1 MAFDIL
7 EAVLSSRWRYARLD
21 REAWRDLNYSTEQR
35 ETGGEA
41 RKRLSIR
48 RIKNGNHDRGLGW
61 GWGAAPGLRRDLGE
75 DTN

>member
-7 EAVLSSRWRYARLD
+7 EAVISSWWRYARLEG
-21 REAWRDLNYSTEQR
+21 EAWKDLNYSTEER

-41 RKRLSIR
+41 RKRLSIK

-61 GWGAAPGLRRDLGE
+61 GWGLLQG
-75 DTN
+75 